1 MALGGTF
8 DILHIGHLEL
18 LKKSFELGDFV
29 VIGLTSDE
37 FVKNKLKKKIK
48 NPYEIRIQNLK
59 EFIKKEIRLDSYKII
74 TLDDNFGPLMISPD
88 IECLVVSSET
98 EFRGK
103 QINLIRKCMNL
114 PPVDIVS
121 IELIL
126 AEDGYPISSTR
137 IRSNEIDT
145 RGFKIKT

>member
-8 DILHIGHLEL
+8 DLLHIGHLEL

-37 FVKNKLKKKIK
+37 FVKNKLKKMIK

-59 EFIKKEIRLDSYKII
+59 EFIKKEIHLDSYKI
-74 TLDDNFGPLMISPD
+74 TKLEDNFGPLMISPD
-88 IECLVVSSET
+88 IECLVVSRET

-103 QINLIRKCMNL
+103 QINLIRKSMNL

-137 IRSNEIDT
+137 IRSNEIDV
-145 RGFKIKT
+145 RGSKIKT